1 MTLFMLYIGGKVLVN
16 AKVTDI
22 LHNGD
27 KVMGV
32 RIGSGKKEAVEVLA
46 PIVISDAGIDNTFR

>member
-1 MTLFMLYIGGKVLVN
+1 MN

-32 RIGSGKKEAVEVLA
+32 RIASGKKEAVEVLA